1 LKPIKEVKNLA
12 FGGATMPRT
21 PETFGGCVIKI
32 IIGLFVL
39 AAGLFGEPRLTQSAA
54 PARIGIPSPSV
65 SYFPLI
71 VAWKKGFFAQEG
83 IQAEFITMRP
93 SIIAAAMSNGEIQ
106 FTTATGTAAGAILR
120 GFPFK
125 IVTYFSTRLMD
136 SLMVKPQIKTVTDL
150 RGKIVG
156 VDGPGAS
163 TYVMTVLILKKYN
176 VDPEREVKVL
186 AVGDENVR
194 LEQLKLGQID
204 AGMLGPQGVVL
215 AKRAGLKLLLDVA
228 DELDLPFVGMA
239 TTNQMV
245 ERQRADLKKFLRASV
260 RGNRYSTDPRNR
272 NEMIG
277 ILSDWLKL
285 DQETAEHTYGVFLK
299 ATSRDGTLGRS
310 GMEALI
316 DERKRQVKF
325 SGDVPREK
333 VFDFSIVEEINRE
346 LGK

>member
-1 LKPIKEVKNLA
+1 
-12 FGGATMPRT
+12 
-21 PETFGGCVIKI
+21 
-32 IIGLFVL
+32 
-39 AAGLFGEPRLTQSAA
+39 
-54 PARIGIPSPSV
+54 
-65 SYFPLI
+65 
-71 VAWKKGFFAQEG
+71 
-83 IQAEFITMRP
+83 
-93 SIIAAAMSNGEIQ
+93 
-106 FTTATGTAAGAILR
+106 
-120 GFPFK
+120 
-125 IVTYFSTRLMD
+125 
-136 SLMVKPQIKTVTDL
+136 
-150 RGKIVG
+150 
-156 VDGPGAS
+156 
-163 TYVMTVLILKKYN
+163 
-176 VDPEREVKVL
+176 
-186 AVGDENVR
+186 
-194 LEQLKLGQID
+194 
-204 AGMLGPQGVVL
+204 
-215 AKRAGLKLLLDVA
+215 
-228 DELDLPFVGMA
+228 MA

-272 NEMIG
+272 TEMIG